1 MTILLNW
8 LFVISAF
15 AIEPMD
21 PKSMCSERMVE
32 KKEIQ
37 LCELKTSQLK
47 LDWYA
52 ATACHA
58 INDNQKFM
66 KCLKGIA
73 GGEFNIEAL
82 NRCVEKVDDSDDSIH
97 SCIVSLKDKRSPAS
111 KGAFQTLQIKKKPSS
126 KSK

>member
-8 LFVISAF
+8 FVILSVF

-21 PKSMCSERMVE
+21 PKSMCAERMVE
-32 KKEIQ
+32 KKDIQ
-37 LCELKTSQLK
+37 LCEVKTTQLK

-66 KCLKGIA
+66 KCLKNIS
-73 GGEFNIEAL
+73 GGEFNVDAL
-82 NRCVEKVDDSDDSIH
+82 DRCVEKVEDSDDSIL
-97 SCIVSLKDKRSPAS
+97 SCITALKNKRSPAS
-111 KGAFQTLQIKKKPSS
+111 KGSFQTLKIKKNK
-126 KSK
+126 KK